1 MTEKETIEIKKI
13 IKEQISSI
21 NDDIVELTE
30 LTKPISLD
38 NSIGRLSRMDA
49 INNKAINEKALR
61 DKKQTLQKL
70 NRALERYEDGKLGI
84 CLKCSQEIPIGRL
97 KFMPYTTR
105 CVNCA

>member
-84 CLKCSQEIPIGRL
+84 CLKCSQEIPFGRL